1 MKRILFLIA
10 LTVLGL
16 TAQGQLDPDC
26 PGFRNTTSF
35 STGSSFYYWTARVG
49 DRISSGASTGYTV
62 YSTCAA
68 SSATRASIIL
78 TDFLVISSVFYDL
91 SY

>member
-16 TAQGQLDPDC
+16 TARGQLDPDC

-68 SSATRASIIL
+68 SNCPDITGHNNIMAASL
-78 TDFLVISSVFYDL
+78 NTGSS
-91 SY
+91 STC